1 MQEQYLNPLKAL
13 NYANLTED
21 QEERLREFEKQ
32 FNTDFG
38 KQTYFMVMER

>member
-1 MQEQYLNPLKAL
+1 MQEKYLNSLKEL
-13 NYANLTED
+13 NYAHLTKD

-32 FNTDFG
+32 FNNDFG